1 MQNVA
6 CARPG
11 EVPRAVPGAYPWEA
25 GLHPVAGGSCAG
37 AGVGSGAAGVTGLS
51 GPCQG
56 WAVCE
61 CAAAWTG
68 SAGMQHPRRG
78 PGGTCAV
85 RLSGFFGGSPRLL
98 PPPGSSCVAEGLQG
112 RPPHPEPGM
121 EDADPVSP
129 LPDASR
135 VGCVWRKRGVFPA
148 DVFRKQQRNPRNIL
162 WLCRAGRA
170 EPPGFPGSPRALAGS
185 SGAVRAALAVSRG
198 PWPPCARGVAAAR
211 RAHVSPAAFGG
222 LRCPFRGPEQR
233 AQCTLLRV
241 GAARAGGHA

>member
-11 EVPRAVPGAYPWEA
+11 EVPRAVPGAYPREA
-25 GLHPVAGGSCAG
+25 GLYPVAGGSCAG

-51 GPCQG
+51 GPCRG

-61 CAAAWTG
+61 CAAVWTG

-112 RPPHPEPGM
+112 RPPPIPSPGWRM
-121 EDADPVSP
+121 PTPSRPSP
-129 LPDASR
+129 T
-135 VGCVWRKRGVFPA
+135 
-148 DVFRKQQRNPRNIL
+148 
-162 WLCRAGRA
+162 RA
-170 EPPGFPGSPRALAGS
+170 EWAAYGGREVCSRLMFSESSRGIHGTSSGSAALAG
-185 SGAVRAALAVSRG
+185 RN
-198 PWPPCARGVAAAR
+198 PPDS
-211 RAHVSPAAFGG
+211 RAHPAPLPAAPA
-222 LRCPFRGPEQR
+222 L
-233 AQCTLLRV
+233 
-241 GAARAGGHA
+241 